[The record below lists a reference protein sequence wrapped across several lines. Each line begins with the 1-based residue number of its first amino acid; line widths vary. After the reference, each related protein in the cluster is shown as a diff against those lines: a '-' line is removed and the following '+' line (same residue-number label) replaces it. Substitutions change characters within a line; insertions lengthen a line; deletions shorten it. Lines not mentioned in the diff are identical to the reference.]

1 MYQNHLNYKG
11 FFFVSKSLKSI
22 KIFLTKSLQFIEGKN
37 VSKSLSFIKEKM
49 YQNHL
54 NL

>member
-22 KIFLTKSLQFIEGKN
+22 KIFLSKSLQFIEGK
-37 VSKSLSFIKEKM
+37 KCIKIT
-49 YQNHL
+49 
-54 NL
+54 